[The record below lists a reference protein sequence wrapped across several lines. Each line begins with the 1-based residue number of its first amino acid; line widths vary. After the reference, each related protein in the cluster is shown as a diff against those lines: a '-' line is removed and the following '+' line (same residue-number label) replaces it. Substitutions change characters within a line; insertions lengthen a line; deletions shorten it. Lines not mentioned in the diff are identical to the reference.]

1 MAKHKRMLSDYDME
15 GLSGKPKRK
24 RKKAKKASGKVG
36 AKLGKVK
43 LVGKL
48 KSFIGMKVVTNGSC
62 TVKSG
67 KKKGKLKKGCRAGIG
82 KLKGKFFRKAK

>member
-24 RKKAKKASGKVG
+24 RKKAKKASGS
-36 AKLGKVK
+36 KLGKVK

-62 TVKSG
+62 KHKSG

-82 KLKGKFFRKAK
+82 KLKGKIFRKAK